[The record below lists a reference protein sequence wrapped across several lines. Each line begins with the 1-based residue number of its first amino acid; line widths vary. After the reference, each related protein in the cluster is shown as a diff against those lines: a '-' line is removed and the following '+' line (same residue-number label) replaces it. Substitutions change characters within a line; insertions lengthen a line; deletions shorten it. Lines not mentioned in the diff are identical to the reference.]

1 MARYIGIDI
10 GSTHVRA
17 LLLNKGYR
25 RTAIEAIS
33 EIAIDSVES
42 LEQAITQ
49 CVSPM
54 LAHTDGL
61 AVAIDGDN
69 AFVHR
74 LKLPLTAK
82 KQIDAVLP
90 FELESQIPVDIG
102 ELVYDYR
109 VLRSDPT
116 REAIDVIAA
125 LARTTHVKERI
136 DLLKRAL
143 GREPERVGCGSLILA
158 NLSLLSEP
166 LRSRAPIA
174 LVDLGSRRTEVTVLS
189 DGEPLFVRTLSR
201 GVAGLPESAAGLIAE
216 LRQTFLAFL
225 ASTDLAIDSVI
236 LLGGGS
242 GANGAEQYLS
252 HELGLP
258 VRALPAFE
266 FEAAPEIVL
275 ALPRFAKSLGLA
287 AGLASKP
294 VDLNLRTGELAYQR
308 GFGFLKER
316 APLLAG
322 LVAATLV
329 SFLFASWADLHALS
343 REHEELVQSLSTQ
356 SQQVLGE
363 ALTEPDA
370 VAEAVERAKSKE
382 EPDPM
387 PHMDAFDVIVELSKA
402 IPMSVTHDIEEF
414 DVDRS
419 HVKVNGIVPT
429 TADAQNLATKMGT
442 HRCVQNSKIVK
453 VSQVVSQTPG
463 DNRQK
468 YVLEFDIKCPE
479 DVGAKKKTTKSSEPA
494 EEKP

>member
-10 GSTHVRA
+10 GSSHVRA
-17 LLLNKGYR
+17 LLLSTGYR
-25 RTAIEAIS
+25 RVAIEAIN
-33 EIAIDSVES
+33 EVAIDAAES
-42 LEQAITQ
+42 LEKAIEA
-49 CVSPM
+49 SALAM
-54 LAHTDGL
+54 LPHSDGI
-61 AVAIDGDN
+61 AVAIDGDS

-90 FELESQIPVDIG
+90 FELESQIPVDMS

-109 VLRSDPT
+109 VLRGEPN

-125 LARTTHVKERI
+125 LARTEQVKERI
-136 DLLKRAL
+136 ELVKRAL
-143 GREPERVGCGSLILA
+143 GREPERVGCGPLVLGNLA
-158 NLSLLSEP
+158 LVAAEL
-166 LRSRAPIA
+166 AGKGPIA
-174 LVDLGSRRTEVTVLS
+174 LVDLGSQRTEVTVLS

-201 GVAGLPESAAGLIAE
+201 GVAGLPESAPGLIAA

-225 ASTDLAIDSVI
+225 ASTDLAVESVI

-242 GANGAEQYLS
+242 GASGADQYLA

-258 VRALPAFE
+258 VRALPALQL
-266 FEAAPEIVL
+266 EAGPEVIL
-275 ALPRFAKSLGLA
+275 ALPRFAKALALA
-287 AGLASKP
+287 AGLSGKAI
-294 VDLNLRTGELAYQR
+294 DLNLRAGPLAYQR

-329 SFLFASWADLHALS
+329 SFLFSSWADVHALT
-343 REHEELVQSLSTQ
+343 REHEELVQALGAQT
-356 SQQVLGE
+356 QQVLGVE
-363 ALTEPDA
+363 LTEPEA
-370 VAEAVERAKSKE
+370 VADALERAKSKE

-387 PHMDAFDVIVELSKA
+387 PHMDAFDGIVELSNA
-402 IPMSVTHDIEEF
+402 IPMSVTHDIEEY
-414 DVDRS
+414 DVDRG

-429 TADAQNLATKMGT
+429 TGDAQNLATAMAKV
-442 HRCVQNSKIVK
+442 RCVADSKIAK
-453 VSQVVSQTPG
+453 VSQVVSQVPG

-479 DVGAKKKTTKSSEPA
+479 DAGAKKKPKATEAPTED
-494 EEKP
+494 KP